1 MSKLEKFAGE
11 IVLGGGNV
19 ASEYFRLPEKTKD
32 DFYKDENGLR
42 WFRTGDIGEIGPLGT
57 LKIVDR
63 KKDLVKLDHGEY
75 VSLGKVE
82 SLLKT
87 CPIIGKDKIFLKKIV
102 DAAFK

>member
-1 MSKLEKFAGE
+1 M
-11 IVLGGGNV
+11 
-19 ASEYFRLPEKTKD
+19 
-32 DFYKDENGLR
+32 
-42 WFRTGDIGEIGPLGT
+42 GT

>member
-1 MSKLEKFAGE
+1 MEKLLITGE
-11 IVLGGGNV
+11 IVLGGGNI
-19 ASEYFRLPEKTKD
+19 ASEYFRLPEKSKD
-32 DFYKDENGLR
+32 DFSKDENGLR

-87 CPIIGKDKIFLKKIV
+87 CPIIGKDKIFLKKIA
-102 DAAFK
+102 DATFK